1 MIEVRLLGPVSV
13 VVDGS
18 ERDVGR
24 SSERALLALLALR
37 AGTVVSTARLI
48 DDLWGEQLPD
58 DPGNA
63 LQTRVSKLRRA
74 LAAAGA
80 VGVVV
85 TRSPGYV
92 LDLEPARVDA
102 LRASD
107 LVELARRA
115 EPDRAEALH
124 TEALGLWRGEPLAEF
139 TGEAWAG
146 PEQARLAELRLTAVE
161 ERARLRLAA
170 GRDAEVLAEVEP
182 LVAAHPLRERL
193 RAHQMTALY
202 RAGRQGEAL
211 AVYADLRRAL
221 DDELGLDPSP
231 ELEALH
237 DAVLRRHPDLDPP
250 AVARPRPY
258 APLPARLTAV
268 LGRGE
273 ELERVAQL
281 CRDRRLVTL
290 TGPGGAGKT
299 TLATEAART
308 VADRFPDGVVLVE
321 LAGVEDPARV
331 PAAVVD
337 ALRLAGDAAVDPAER
352 LVGALRGSRLLLV
365 VDNCEHVVDA
375 CAGLLE
381 RLLTGCPSVHVLAS
395 SREAL
400 AVPGEV
406 QLPVRP
412 LPVPPVGAAPDEL
425 AANDAVRL
433 FAERAWAASPA
444 FVLDDST
451 LGPVA
456 EICRRL
462 DGLPLALE
470 LAAAR
475 VAVLPVDRIA
485 ERLSDRFALLT
496 AGPRT
501 AAARHRTLQATLD
514 WSHTLLDDE
523 ERVLFRRLAVFRGSW
538 TLEEAEA
545 ACAGDPVPAGAV
557 LDVLGR
563 LVARSLV
570 VDAHGNDGRFRMLET
585 VRAYAARR
593 LDEAGE
599 RPAFARRHAEAVLA
613 VAEAAAPLLRGRDQH
628 TALARLR
635 AERDNVDAALAW
647 ALDHVADA
655 PDVALR
661 LVGALGWWWYFG
673 RHDEGRR
680 VVDAVL
686 GAVEGVVG
694 GAGTGGSPAARAVA
708 HQAAS
713 LVWRPGACVVHPS
726 ARCAQEA
733 AVSLAAAEEAGAVGP
748 ATYARILLAVEGV
761 TGTDP
766 AGAEELLTAAEQALH
781 RAGDEWGLA
790 LTTFVRA
797 EIGFRTGSVPL
808 AEAERLA
815 VRAAEGFAGLGDRW
829 GHSAVLGHHGT
840 AVRVSGRPAEA
851 VPLIERSARLA
862 TELGLLLT
870 LQWMQAELAYC
881 ALLLG
886 DRDRALE
893 RCAEAEDT
901 ARRLGAGPGAEFAAL
916 VRGIDARRR
925 GDLAGA
931 RSVLTEAGEHL
942 AAAGIGGLAAALA
955 VQLGHVLEL
964 SGELTAADRTHHRA
978 LALGGAAAR
987 PAALEGLACVAV
999 ARGEAAR
1006 AARLLGAAA
1015 ADRDRPGRPAD
1026 AVEQEDVDRARSGA
1040 RTALGEQAFAEA
1052 VTEGRRTGPGP
1063 LTCAD

>member
-13 VVDGS
+13 VVDGNG
-18 ERDVGR
+18 RDVGR

-37 AGTVVSTARLI
+37 TGTVVSSARLI

-58 DPGNA
+58 DPANA

-80 VGVVV
+80 AGVVA

-92 LDLEPARVDA
+92 LDLGSARVDA
-102 LRASD
+102 LRAAE

-115 EPDRAEALH
+115 DPDRAEALH

-139 TGEAWAG
+139 TGEGWAG

-202 RAGRQGEAL
+202 RAGRQAEAL
-211 AVYADLRRAL
+211 EAYADLRRAL
-221 DDELGLDPSP
+221 ADELGLDPSP
-231 ELEALH
+231 ELEAVH
-237 DAVLRRHPDLDPP
+237 EAVLRRHPDLDPP
-250 AVARPRPY
+250 AVARPRPH

-308 VADRFPDGVVLVE
+308 VTHRFPDGVVLVE

-337 ALRLAGDAAVDPAER
+337 ALGLAGDAAVDPAER

-375 CAGLLE
+375 CAVLVE
-381 RLLTGCPSVHVLAS
+381 RLLAGCPSVHVLAS

-412 LPVPPVGAAPDEL
+412 LPVPPAGAAPDEL

-433 FAERAWAASPA
+433 FAERAWAARPD

-485 ERLSDRFALLT
+485 QRLSDRFALLT

-545 ACAGDPVPAGAV
+545 ACAGDPLPAGAV
-557 LDVLGR
+557 LDVLDR

-570 VDAHGNDGRFRMLET
+570 VDAHGGDGRFRMLET
-585 VRAYAARR
+585 VRAYAGRR

-599 RPAFARRHAEAVLA
+599 RPVFARRHAEAVLA

-635 AERDNVDAALAW
+635 AERDNVDAALTW

-686 GAVEGVVG
+686 GAAEGVV
-694 GAGTGGSPAARAVA
+694 GGSPAARAVA

-761 TGTDP
+761 TGADP

-815 VRAAEGFAGLGDRW
+815 VRAADGFAGLGDRW

-840 AVRVSGRPAEA
+840 AVRLSGRPAEA

-931 RSVLTEAGEHL
+931 RSVLTAAVDHL

-964 SGELTAADRTHHRA
+964 SGELAAAERTHHRA
-978 LALGGAAAR
+978 LELGGAAAR

-999 ARGEAAR
+999 ARGDAAR

-1015 ADRDRPGRPAD
+1015 ADRDRTGHPAD
-1026 AVEQEDVDRARSGA
+1026 AVEQEAADRARSGA

-1052 VTEGRRTGPGP
+1052 LADARRTGPGP
-1063 LTCAD
+1063 LTCGD

>member
-18 ERDVGR
+18 GRGVGR

-48 DDLWGEQLPD
+48 DDLWGEELPD
-58 DPGNA
+58 DPANA

-80 VGVVV
+80 AGVVV
-85 TRSPGYV
+85 TRSPGYA

-102 LRASD
+102 LRASE

-115 EPDRAEALH
+115 DPDRAEALH

-139 TGEAWAG
+139 TGEGWAG

-193 RAHQMTALY
+193 RAHQMIALY
-202 RAGRQGEAL
+202 RAGRQAEAL
-211 AVYADLRRAL
+211 EAYADLRRAL
-221 DDELGLDPSP
+221 ADQLGLDPSP
-231 ELEALH
+231 ELEELH
-237 DAVLRRHPDLDPP
+237 DAVLRRRPDLDPP

-258 APLPARLTAV
+258 APLPARLTPV
-268 LGRGE
+268 RGRGE

-299 TLATEAART
+299 TLATEAARS
-308 VADRFPDGVVLVE
+308 VSDRFPDGVVLVE
-321 LAGVEDPARV
+321 LAGVEDPVRV

-337 ALRLAGDAAVDPAER
+337 ALGLAGDAAVDPAER

-375 CAGLLE
+375 CAVLVE
-381 RLLTGCPSVHVLAS
+381 RLLAGCPSVHVLAS

-412 LPVPPVGAAPDEL
+412 LPVPAIGAAPDEL

-433 FAERAWAASPA
+433 FAERAWAVRPA

-545 ACAGDPVPAGAV
+545 ACAGDPLPAGAV

-563 LVARSLV
+563 LAARSLV
-570 VDAHGNDGRFRMLET
+570 VDAHGDGRFRMLET

-593 LDEAGE
+593 LDQAGE
-599 RPAFARRHAEAVLA
+599 RPVYARRHAEAVLA

-686 GAVEGVVG
+686 GAAEGV
-694 GAGTGGSPAARAVA
+694 AGGSPAARAVA

-726 ARCAQEA
+726 ARCAREA
-733 AVSLAAAEEAGAVGP
+733 AVSLAAAEEAGAAGP

-781 RAGDEWGLA
+781 PTGDEWGLA
-790 LTTFVRA
+790 LATFVRA

-808 AEAERLA
+808 AQAERLA

-840 AVRVSGRPAEA
+840 AVRLSGRPAEA

-862 TELGLLLT
+862 AELGLLLT

-886 DRDRALE
+886 DRDSALE

-916 VRGIDARRR
+916 VRAIDARRR

-931 RSVLTEAGEHL
+931 RDVLTAAVEHL
-942 AAAGIGGLAAALA
+942 VAAGIGGLAAALA

-964 SGELTAADRTHHRA
+964 SGELAAADRAHRRA
-978 LALGGAAAR
+978 LELGGAAAR
-987 PAALEGLACVAV
+987 AAVLEGLACVAV
-999 ARGEAAR
+999 ARGETAR

-1015 ADRDRPGRPAD
+1015 ADRDRTGHPAD
-1026 AVEQEDVDRARSGA
+1026 AVGQEDVDRARSGA

-1052 VTEGRRTGPGP
+1052 VADGRRTGPGP
-1063 LTCAD
+1063 LTCGY

>member
-1 MIEVRLLGPVSV
+1 MIEVRLLGPVAV
-13 VVDGS
+13 VVDGD
-18 ERDVGR
+18 ERTVGR
-24 SSERALLALLALR
+24 SGERALLTLLALR
-37 AGTVVSTARLI
+37 AGRAVPVAGLI
-48 DDLWGEQLPD
+48 DDLWGDRLPD

-80 VGVVV
+80 PGVVV
-85 TRSPGYV
+85 TRAPGYV
-92 LDLEPARVDA
+92 LEVEPGRVDA
-102 LRASD
+102 LRVPE
-107 LVELARRA
+107 LVERALRADPARA
-115 EPDRAEALH
+115 EELL
-124 TEALGLWRGEPLAEF
+124 TEALALWRGEPLAEF
-139 TGEAWAG
+139 ADEAWAG
-146 PEQARLAELRLTAVE
+146 PERARLAELRLAAIE

-193 RAHQMTALY
+193 HAHRMTALY
-202 RAGRQGEAL
+202 RAGRQAEAL
-211 AVYADLRRAL
+211 QVYADLRRAL
-221 DDELGLDPSP
+221 ADQLGLDPSP

-250 AVARPRPY
+250 AVAQSRTY

-268 LGRGE
+268 LGRDRE
-273 ELERVAQL
+273 RERVAQL

-308 VADRFPDGVVLVE
+308 VPDRFPDGVVLVE

-331 PAAVVD
+331 PTAVVD
-337 ALRLAGDAAVDPAER
+337 ALGLAGDAAVDPAER
-352 LVGALRGSRLLLV
+352 LVRALRDSRMLLV

-375 CAGLLE
+375 CAVLVQ
-381 RLLTGCPSVHVLAS
+381 RLLAGCPSLHVLAS

-412 LPVPPVGAAPDEL
+412 LPVPPVDAGPDEL
-425 AANDAVRL
+425 AGNDAVRL
-433 FAERAWAASPA
+433 FAERAWAAAPC

-496 AGPRT
+496 AGSRT

-514 WSHTLLDDE
+514 WSHALLDDE
-523 ERVLFRRLAVFRGSW
+523 ERVLLRRLAVFRGGW

-545 ACAGDPVPAGAV
+545 ACAGDPLSVGAV
-557 LDVLGR
+557 LDVLTR

-570 VDAHGNDGRFRMLET
+570 VDAHGGDGRFRMLET

-593 LDEAGE
+593 LDDAGE
-599 RPAFARRHAEAVLA
+599 RAEFARRHAEAVLA
-613 VAEAAAPLLRGRDQH
+613 LAEATAPLLRGRDQH
-628 TALARLR
+628 AALARLR
-635 AERDNVDAALAW
+635 SERDNVDAALAW

-655 PDVALR
+655 PEVGLR

-680 VVDAVL
+680 VVDGVLDAAV
-686 GAVEGVVG
+686 
-694 GAGTGGSPAARAVA
+694 GGSPAARAVA

-726 ARCAQEA
+726 PRCATEA
-733 AVSLAAAEEAGAVGP
+733 AVSLAAAEEAGADAT

-761 TGTDP
+761 TGADP
-766 AGAEELLTAAEQALH
+766 AGAEELLTTAEQALTC
-781 RAGDEWGLA
+781 AGDEWGLA

-815 VRAAEGFAGLGDRW
+815 LRAAEGFAALGDRW

-840 AVRVSGRPAEA
+840 AVRLSGRPAEA

-886 DRDRALE
+886 DRDRALQ
-893 RCAEAEDT
+893 RCAEAEET
-901 ARRLGAGPGAEFAAL
+901 ARRLGAGPGAAFAAL

-925 GDLAGA
+925 GDLPTA
-931 RSVLTEAGEHL
+931 RSVLAAAVEHL
-942 AAAGIGGLAAALA
+942 VAAGIGGLAATLA

-964 SGELTAADRTHHRA
+964 SGELAAAECTHRRA
-978 LALGGAAAR
+978 LELGGAAVR
-987 PAALEGLACVAV
+987 PAVLEGLACVAV
-999 ARGEAAR
+999 ARGGSDEAVR

-1015 ADRDRPGRPAD
+1015 SDREGTGHPAD
-1026 AVEQEDVDRARSGA
+1026 AVEQADVDRARSGA
-1040 RTALGEQAFAEA
+1040 RAALGERALADALAE
-1052 VTEGRRTGPGP
+1052 GHCTGPGP
-1063 LTCAD
+1063 LVARD